1 MSGACLSHVQ
11 ISVTLGTVARQAPL
25 SIGILQAR
33 TLEWVAISSP
43 RDLPDPGIE
52 LASSLASALAGGFFT
67 FEQPVKPSCLRLVH
81 IKEISLSFAIVLFFL
96 IFLCLLVF
104 LSKL

>member
-11 ISVTLGTVARQAPL
+11 ISVTLGTVACQAPL
-25 SIGILQAR
+25 SGGFSRQEHWSGLPFP
-33 TLEWVAISSP
+33 SP

-52 LASSLASALAGGFFT
+52 LASSLASALARGFFT
-67 FEQPVKPSCLRLVH
+67 FEPPVKPSCLRLVH

-96 IFLCLLVF
+96 IFFMPSSLFV
-104 LSKL
+104 